1 MKLSDFDYNYPEDLV
16 AQQPLPTRDAS
27 RMMVVERASGSVR
40 HSCVAKLG
48 AELREGDLLVVN
60 DSRVIPAR
68 IFGQRGNGEK
78 IEILVVEPAPAK
90 PDAWLCMI
98 KRARHFRAGEM
109 LFFGMQ
115 ARAKVLGRSET
126 FLMVEFKH
134 GALELAMKHHGV
146 PPLPPYI
153 KRKGIEAYTDKD
165 RERYQTVYAIK
176 PGSAAAPTAGLHL
189 SDDMMVALEGKGI
202 SIARVTLH
210 VGLDTFTPVRV
221 DDLKDHRMHGERVEV
236 SQDTARAVSTA
247 RQEGRRVVAVGTTAV
262 RALESAAQEVP
273 PAGAEGKFE
282 WRAGAIAHGSWVT
295 EIFIRPGHS
304 FRAVDALLTNFH
316 QPRSTLLM
324 LVSAFAGR
332 ELVLSCYEQAIR
344 ERYRLFS
351 YGDCML
357 IL

>member
-1 MKLSDFDYNYPEDLV
+1 M
-16 AQQPLPTRDAS
+16 T
-27 RMMVVERASGSVR
+27 
-40 HSCVAKLG
+40 
-48 AELREGDLLVVN
+48 
-60 DSRVIPAR
+60 VI
-68 IFGQRGNGEK
+68 
-78 IEILVVEPAPAK
+78 
-90 PDAWLCMI
+90 
-98 KRARHFRAGEM
+98 
-109 LFFGMQ
+109 
-115 ARAKVLGRSET
+115 S
-126 FLMVEFKH
+126 
-134 GALELAMKHHGV
+134 
-146 PPLPPYI
+146 
-153 KRKGIEAYTDKD
+153 
-165 RERYQTVYAIK
+165 
-176 PGSAAAPTAGLHL
+176 
-189 SDDMMVALEGKGI
+189 
-202 SIARVTLH
+202 
-210 VGLDTFTPVRV
+210 
-221 DDLKDHRMHGERVEV
+221 
-236 SQDTARAVSTA
+236 DTARAVSTA